1 MDFDE
6 TMKQKYVEYLEN
18 TIVSETYELSEEDF
32 YYALVTDQG
41 QSQGSF
47 LGNEYEVSEFD
58 EHGIA
63 TVYDRNR
70 RLYNHIDITGQVVDE
85 WRDHRSEFQPIRY
98 QDASFLDANDRPV
111 SDLNFKYVE
120 AYSDGMYGVG
130 HQALKTMNLVT
141 PAGHLIFGEDF
152 YDSFHAEL
160 EYLLYSP
167 LTKTV
172 ALQFE
177 DEEIKVFDLLGNQ
190 LNSLVIE
197 GSFVHTNSTFLTK
210 PGLYLMKQSMPYG
223 SFGAEEYKIVSE
235 DGADLMHSKNHAE
248 MEAVYRNLNGEVR
261 DGCYVYRFKNGVVC
275 DWIPQNHA
283 VSMKKSYYAYNF
295 RDRNGNKLLDE
306 NFRMGNDSVFFTD
319 CVQYFSGVQKPDVAL
334 RFSSYKLKTPE
345 KTYRLDYQPLRD
357 YGSYVLCMNQ
367 NQLLLYDKAVQDY
380 QLITNDLKPKD
391 VLFIDQNKF
400 SFLGKMYFVQANQ
413 MVDISC
419 LKLTDYTKI
428 TSADPLEPILDY
440 NTFVQKYQRNPQ
452 IIEQMRQEKIK
463 KEQELLREEH
473 KQKELRRQQMI
484 EENNAKI
491 GELLESAVRLVQLNN
506 RLDSDMVTVRKH
518 IPDEVLFVE
527 KEDHREFNPMF
538 LMEGFLRYVDFSSVS
553 FDQTK
558 VSGINF
564 KGTNASID
572 PQTVYQKDMSNGIYD
587 GLNFNLKSFD
597 GVNTKNSSF
606 ENCIMDFVGQDVL
619 ENVGRKR

>member
-1 MDFDE
+1 M
-6 TMKQKYVEYLEN
+6 
-18 TIVSETYELSEEDF
+18 
-32 YYALVTDQG
+32 
-41 QSQGSF
+41 
-47 LGNEYEVSEFD
+47 
-58 EHGIA
+58 
-63 TVYDRNR
+63 
-70 RLYNHIDITGQVVDE
+70 
-85 WRDHRSEFQPIRY
+85 
-98 QDASFLDANDRPV
+98 
-111 SDLNFKYVE
+111 
-120 AYSDGMYGVG
+120 
-130 HQALKTMNLVT
+130 
-141 PAGHLIFGEDF
+141 
-152 YDSFHAEL
+152 
-160 EYLLYSP
+160 
-167 LTKTV
+167 
-172 ALQFE
+172 
-177 DEEIKVFDLLGNQ
+177 
-190 LNSLVIE
+190 
-197 GSFVHTNSTFLTK
+197 
-210 PGLYLMKQSMPYG
+210 
-223 SFGAEEYKIVSE
+223 
-235 DGADLMHSKNHAE
+235 
-248 MEAVYRNLNGEVR
+248 
-261 DGCYVYRFKNGVVC
+261 
-275 DWIPQNHA
+275 
-283 VSMKKSYYAYNF
+283 
-295 RDRNGNKLLDE
+295 
-306 NFRMGNDSVFFTD
+306 
-319 CVQYFSGVQKPDVAL
+319 
-334 RFSSYKLKTPE
+334 KTPE